1 MEMEVVDT
9 PELLEAFVDRAI
21 KVPSVAIDTE
31 FMTEK
36 VYYPRLSLIQI
47 ALEGGEIFFIDPLS
61 VRDLRPLGRLLEH
74 EEVVKVLHAASHDLE
89 LLQQATKVIPKN
101 IFDTQHAAAF
111 SGFWWPISLADLIA
125 ELFDIEMDKSETL
138 SVWLRRPLSAEQCA
152 YAAEDVRYLCKAY
165 RMLLQDV
172 KNHGHEAWLADEMS
186 RYSTAERYKPGD
198 PMEAYLRLKK
208 IKSYTGEQLAAIQ
221 GIAAWRE
228 ELARI
233 ENVPCSRILS
243 DRAIHNIV
251 AQMPSKRSWLQ
262 RIRGLP
268 RHFSDEY
275 AREVFSIIQKVRE
288 MPPESYPSLPEGLPS
303 DEDFRARTYLAMALV
318 MGQSIVMGIAPGLVA
333 RNPEIQAFVAGRES
347 ILSTGWRYEFMGR
360 PLEELLKGQRICGVD
375 SELSLPTILD

>member
-9 PELLEAFVDRAI
+9 SELLESFVDLAI
-21 KVPSVAIDTE
+21 KAPSVAIDTE
-31 FMTEK
+31 FMRER

-47 ALEGGEIFFIDPLS
+47 ALESGEIFFIDPLS
-61 VRDLRPLGRLLEH
+61 VRDLRPLGKLLEH
-74 EEVVKVLHAASHDLE
+74 EEVVKVIHSASQDLE
-89 LLQQATKVIPKN
+89 LLQRATKVIPKN

-111 SGFWWPISLADLIA
+111 SGFWWPISLADLMS

-165 RMLLQDV
+165 RVLLQDV
-172 KNHGHEAWLADEMS
+172 KNHDHEAWLADEMS
-186 RYSTAERYKPGD
+186 RYSTADRYKPKD
-198 PMEAYLRLKK
+198 PKEAYLRLKK
-208 IKSYTGEQLAAIQ
+208 LKSYTGEQLAALQ
-221 GIAAWRE
+221 GIVAWRE
-228 ELARI
+228 EIARM
-233 ENVPCSRILS
+233 ENVPCRRILS

-275 AREVFSIIQKVRE
+275 ARKIFSIIQKARE
-288 MPPESYPSLPEGLPS
+288 MPPEEHPSLPEGLPS
-303 DEDFRARTYLAMALV
+303 DEDFRARTYLATALV
-318 MGQSIVMGIAPGLVA
+318 MGQAIVTGIAPSLVA
-333 RNPEIQAFVAGRES
+333 RNPDIQAFVAGRDS

-360 PLEELLKGQRICGVD
+360 PLEELLKGQRTCGID
-375 SELSLPTILD
+375 SELSLPIILP